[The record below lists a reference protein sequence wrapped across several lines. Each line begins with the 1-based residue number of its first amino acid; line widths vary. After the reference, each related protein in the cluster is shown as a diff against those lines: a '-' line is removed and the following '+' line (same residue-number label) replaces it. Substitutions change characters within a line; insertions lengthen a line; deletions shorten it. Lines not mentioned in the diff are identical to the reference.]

1 MAGYLEGGWIL
12 DGQDAAGQTLTI
24 RLTDRELTAAEHG
37 VTLGRHPA
45 LVDHV
50 IDEPSVSR
58 RHLRVGFSEGG
69 LTVEDLNSLN
79 GTLVD
84 GTDLPAYKAAVIEGG
99 RRLTLG
105 RVELRL
111 VRIAA

>member
-12 DGQDAAGQTLTI
+12 DGRDANGRALTI

-45 LVDHV
+45 LADHV
-50 IDEPSVSR
+50 IDEPSISR
-58 RHLRVGFSEGG
+58 RHLRIGLSEGG

-79 GTLVD
+79 GTLLD
-84 GTDLPAYKAAVIEGG
+84 GTDLPAYKAAVIGGG
-99 RRLTLG
+99 RELTLG
-105 RVELRL
+105 RIALRL
-111 VRIAA
+111 VRIAE